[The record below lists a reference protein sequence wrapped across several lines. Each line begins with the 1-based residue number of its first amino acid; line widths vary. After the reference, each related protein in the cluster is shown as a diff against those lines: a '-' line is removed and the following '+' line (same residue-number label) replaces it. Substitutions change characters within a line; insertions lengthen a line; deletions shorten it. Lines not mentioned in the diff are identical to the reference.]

1 MTRGDRFRNMTD
13 EQLVA
18 LVFDTGIENQL
29 QFCQNKEECCGNN
42 ELDIP
47 EENCKQCL
55 LEWLKED
62 LCHGCFGAANND
74 CGICDRGG
82 RE

>member
-1 MTRGDRFRNMTD
+1 MTD
-13 EQLVA
+13 EQLVEFA
-18 LVFDTGIENQL
+18 FDTGIDNQL
-29 QFCQNKEECCGNN
+29 QSCQDKEECG
-42 ELDIP
+42 EYEVL
-47 EENCKQCL
+47 EESCKQCL

-74 CGICDRGG
+74 CGICSRGG